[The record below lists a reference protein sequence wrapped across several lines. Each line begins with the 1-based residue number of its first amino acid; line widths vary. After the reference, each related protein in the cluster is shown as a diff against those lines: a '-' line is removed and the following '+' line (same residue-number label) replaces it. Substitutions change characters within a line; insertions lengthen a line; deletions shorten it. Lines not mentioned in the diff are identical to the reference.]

1 MKSAT
6 TGLRTLVTATLTLAL
21 SLLGALLA
29 PRAHAAPV
37 TVTDP
42 VSGASITLSSAEIA
56 AGERTVFS
64 DTLPLDLG
72 RLAGFRV
79 TIDLLTVAGQP
90 RYRHARQAVLN
101 GADGVVFVADAQADR
116 LPENERSLAEL
127 REFATVQ
134 GRAYPE
140 FPLVLQYNK
149 TDLPDALPTADLD
162 AALNPD
168 GLPTVRAVA
177 LDGTGVVE
185 TLRTVM
191 RRVAAGL

>member
-1 MKSAT
+1 MALIDLPGRHIHAKIVYYGPELGGKT
-6 TGLRTLVTATLTLAL
+6 TNVRRVAELVPAAEPDRLR
-21 SLLGALLA
+21 
-29 PRAHAAPV
+29 
-37 TVTDP
+37 
-42 VSGASITLSSAEIA
+42 EIA

-90 RYRHARQAVLN
+90 RYRNARQAVLN

-149 TDLPDALPTADLD
+149 SDLPGALPSADLD

-168 GLPTVRAVA
+168 CLPTVRAVA

>member
-1 MKSAT
+1 MALIDLPGRHIHAKIVYYGPELGGKT
-6 TGLRTLVTATLTLAL
+6 TNVRRVAELVPAADPDRLR
-21 SLLGALLA
+21 
-29 PRAHAAPV
+29 
-37 TVTDP
+37 
-42 VSGASITLSSAEIA
+42 EIA

>member
-1 MKSAT
+1 MALIDLPGRQIHAKIVYYGPELGGKT
-6 TGLRTLVTATLTLAL
+6 TNVRRVAELVPA
-21 SLLGALLA
+21 
-29 PRAHAAPV
+29 AAPGRLRELAV
-37 TVTDP
+37 D
-42 VSGASITLSSAEIA
+42 
-56 AGERTVFS
+56 ERTVFS

-90 RYRHARQAVLN
+90 RYRNARQTVLN

-127 REFATVQ
+127 REFASVQ
-134 GRAYPE
+134 GRAYPD

-149 TDLPDALPTADLD
+149 TDLPAALPTAALD
-162 AALNPD
+162 AALNPG

-185 TLRTVM
+185 TLRTVV
-191 RRVAAGL
+191 RQVAAAL